1 MSGRISLED
10 FSAAPGLP
18 EPAAAPSAAP
28 EIDLAALQAE
38 AEAARLESYETGY
51 KTGWD
56 DAVRAAE
63 EERRAL
69 GEELARNLRDVG
81 FTYFEARDELLV
93 GLRAFLRELLDTL
106 FPTLLSEAA
115 ASALAEALSAMAEE
129 ASTTDIA
136 VAVSPDDAET
146 VRGLLPLPDGV
157 ELSIV
162 EEPALAPGQARLKS
176 ADRAYA
182 IDADRIVGMLRDAVA
197 SVTVEEERT
206 AHG

>member
-1 MSGRISLED
+1 MSGRFSLED
-10 FSAAPGLP
+10 FASAPGLP
-18 EPAAAPSAAP
+18 EPAAPAAAP
-28 EIDLAALQAE
+28 EIDLAALRAE

-81 FTYFEARDELLV
+81 FTYFEARDELLL

-115 ASALAEALSAMAEE
+115 AASLAEALSAMADE
-129 ASTTDIA
+129 AATTDIA

-146 VRGLLPLPDGV
+146 VRSLLPLPDGV

-162 EEPALAPGQARLKS
+162 EEPALAPGQARLRS

-182 IDADRIVGMLRDAVA
+182 VDADRIVGMLRDAVA
-197 SVTVEEERT
+197 SGTVEEERT